1 MKNTAWTKGESGS
14 GDFQLWIGLNKVDYV
29 CKHKHRRHRVH
40 NSHNS
45 PYLFPH
51 VQVVYESDEMDG
63 DFRWDSSE
71 CSGFELQD
79 ENNFCD
85 DCKSSCLAAVT
96 MVISNLITTLPNI
109 KGNISRSTPK
119 GDRNCEKTMA
129 LITGFIGTLSTLL
142 ALSLYADVCGRQLP
156 DTVAGN
162 SISYELGP
170 GFICLL
176 VATLLKP
183 IDVVIN
189 LLMPVP
195 EPEPEGNN
203 NIKKSLLDI

>member
-1 MKNTAWTKGESGS
+1 M
-14 GDFQLWIGLNKVDYV
+14 
-29 CKHKHRRHRVH
+29 
-40 NSHNS
+40 
-45 PYLFPH
+45 
-51 VQVVYESDEMDG
+51 YESDAMDG

-96 MVISNLITTLPNI
+96 MVITNLITTLPNI

-119 GDRNCEKTMA
+119 GDRNCDKTMA
-129 LITGFIGTLSTLL
+129 LITGFISTLSTMI

-156 DTVAGN
+156 DTVAGKN
-162 SISYELGP
+162 ITYDIGP
-170 GFICLL
+170 GFVCLL

-195 EPEPEGNN
+195 QSQPDEHNN
-203 NIKKSLLDI
+203 TTKSLLDI